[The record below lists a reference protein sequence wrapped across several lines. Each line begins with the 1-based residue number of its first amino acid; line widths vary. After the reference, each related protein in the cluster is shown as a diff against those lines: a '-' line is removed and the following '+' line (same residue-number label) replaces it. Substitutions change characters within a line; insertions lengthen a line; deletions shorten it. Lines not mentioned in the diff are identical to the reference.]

1 MEQGIRISKIC
12 QYLKLSS
19 IIYYVNLIMWVLVG
33 TPEGK
38 EPLGRPGSRWENN
51 VNFGSSGSRMWV
63 VWTECSWIG
72 IETVGGHL

>member
-1 MEQGIRISKIC
+1 
-12 QYLKLSS
+12 
-19 IIYYVNLIMWVLVG
+19 MWVLVG